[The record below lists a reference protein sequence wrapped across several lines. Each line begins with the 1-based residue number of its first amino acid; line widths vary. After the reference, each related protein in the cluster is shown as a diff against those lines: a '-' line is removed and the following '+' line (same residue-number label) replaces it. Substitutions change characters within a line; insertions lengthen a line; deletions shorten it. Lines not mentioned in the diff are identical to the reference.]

1 MDMTTLLM
9 GLVIFIA
16 RIVDVSLG
24 TMRMVSIVQGR
35 TRAAFVLGFV
45 EVGMWLVIIAS
56 VLERIAEKPV
66 LGVFYALGFATGNAV
81 GILLERRI
89 AYGNMVLRAFVP
101 SDGKKIA
108 QAVRDEGFGV
118 TMFHGEGIKGPVT
131 EVCVVCR
138 RGEIGR
144 VVGIVEKMWPNAF
157 YVTELAGFVRGID
170 RPIAQPLTNWRGVF
184 KKR

>member
-1 MDMTTLLM
+1 MDPMTLLL

-56 VLERIAEKPV
+56 VLDRIAEKPV

-81 GILLERRI
+81 GIVLERRI

-144 VVGIVEKMWPNAF
+144 VIGIVEEMWPSAF